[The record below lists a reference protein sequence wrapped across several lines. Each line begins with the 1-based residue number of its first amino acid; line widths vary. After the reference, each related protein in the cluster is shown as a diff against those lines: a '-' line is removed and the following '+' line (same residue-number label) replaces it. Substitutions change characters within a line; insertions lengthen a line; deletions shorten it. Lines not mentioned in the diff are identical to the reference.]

1 MHLPLAPLTDGSS
14 PGLVLLMESYSCRA
28 ETFMNSWFRSMLE
41 QDVAG
46 HPQQR
51 ADGTLRTMGAIEFFK
66 MLNEQVRVMNGR
78 MGSLTYLGGMWTCV
92 QDPKAFCEHFG
103 LCS

>member
-1 MHLPLAPLTDGSS
+1 
-14 PGLVLLMESYSCRA
+14 VLLLESYTCRA

-66 MLNEQVRVMNGR
+66 MLNEQVGLKEKEQ
-78 MGSLTYLGGMWTCV
+78 GSLAYSGALALGR
-92 QDPKAFCEHFG
+92 
-103 LCS
+103 